1 MTDRYEVQFDSIVH
15 LNKEGARMVAE
26 HIAASIAAHMP
37 KRTWRHRL
45 ADFVERIAA
54 TIRGA

>member
-1 MTDRYEVQFDSIVH
+1 MTDRYKVEIDVVH
-15 LNKEGARMVAE
+15 LNSEGARHVAE
-26 HIAASIAAHMP
+26 HIARHMAANMP

-54 TIRGA
+54 TIRGD